1 MKLYTTFILSLV
13 FNVVFVQESGAL
25 SQKIDTTQINK
36 LKLKRLDSLINVTK
50 SNNQL
55 KRMVGYYDEYID
67 LAIKSQQHQEAI
79 NKGIK
84 VIYYVNNYFGQR
96 KKAFKIIEKLEKIKH
111 HVNDSFLLG
120 SIYLKKG
127 GIFFNGKNYN
137 KAIDNYSLAINT
149 FTHKDSIHTA
159 DALFFRGQAYYNINN
174 FYKALS
180 SFEHALDYYTNLG
193 DTAYTFYTKSS
204 IINIHGVNN
213 LIEKTIK
220 ERQKLID
227 EKIKQSFTQGLS
239 NDYLN
244 LAKDYKNNKQFD
256 QQEFYLKKA
265 VSIAENEKDEFHNLS
280 FIYCDIAQYY
290 LEIDNFSKATFYFQ
304 KAQDNVKSNENDNFY
319 YFQKLKS
326 FYLFKTGALAE
337 ALILAENNLKEAIQQ
352 NYTQNIIDANKLLYK
367 IHKAQNNLPK
377 ALNYYTSYNKIKDSL
392 FNREKLN
399 ILYYYQTQHETK
411 LKEQK
416 IIEQKADINN
426 LKKDKK
432 NKQLLFLV
440 LSLSSIFII
449 VLIYFFLNHLYL
461 KRKQKLQNSYSQ
473 NLLSFLDNER
483 KRVSKDMHDS
493 LGHKLLLVKNQVLLN
508 KDQKS
513 CKLIDDAINE
523 IRVIS
528 RNLQPLQIKQIGIT
542 KSIHTLID
550 EMDKH
555 YKKTLIFGDIDN
567 IDDLLSS
574 KKEMNIYRI
583 IQECLNNIIKHS
595 KADSGKVSIINNHKK
610 ILLTVEDNGVGFDY
624 CDRYKDYKSLGLKNI
639 KNRVNFLQGNLK
651 ISSKIYKGT
660 KIEISIPKI

>member
-13 FNVVFVQESGAL
+13 FNVVFVQESGTL

-67 LAIKSQQHQEAI
+67 LAIKSQKYQEAI

-96 KKAFKIIEKLEKIKH
+96 NKAFKIIQKLEEIKH

-120 SIYLKKG
+120 SIHLKKG
-127 GIFFNGKNYN
+127 GVFFNGKDYN

-149 FTHKDSIHTA
+149 FTNKDSIHIA
-159 DALFFRGQAYYNINN
+159 DALFFRGQAYYNIND

-180 SFEHALDYYTNLG
+180 SFENALDYYTNLG

-213 LIEKTIK
+213 LIEKTIN

-227 EKIKQSFTQGLS
+227 EKIKQNFTQGLS

-280 FIYCDIAQYY
+280 FIYCDIAEYY
-290 LEIDNFSKATFYFQ
+290 LKINNFSKAKFYYK
-304 KAQDNVKSNENDNFY
+304 KAQENVKSDENDNFY

-326 FYLFKTGALAE
+326 FYLFKTGALNE
-337 ALILAENNLKEAIQQ
+337 ALKLAKNNLKEAVRQ
-352 NYTQNIIDANKLLYK
+352 NYTQNIIDANELLYK

-377 ALNYYTSYNKIKDSL
+377 ALKFYTSYNKIKDSL

-416 IIEQKADINN
+416 IIEQNADINN

-493 LGHKLLLVKNQVLLN
+493 LGHKLLLVKNQALLN

-513 CKLIDDAINE
+513 CKLIDEAINE

-542 KSIHTLID
+542 KSINTLID

-567 IDDLLSS
+567 IDNLLNS

-595 KADSGKVSIINNHKK
+595 KADSGKVSIINNHKN
-610 ILLTVEDNGVGFDY
+610 ILLTIEDNGVGFDY
-624 CDRYKDYKSLGLKNI
+624 CERYKDYKSLGLKNI
-639 KNRVNFLQGNLK
+639 KNRVNFLQGTLK

-660 KIEISIPKI
+660 KIEISIPKT